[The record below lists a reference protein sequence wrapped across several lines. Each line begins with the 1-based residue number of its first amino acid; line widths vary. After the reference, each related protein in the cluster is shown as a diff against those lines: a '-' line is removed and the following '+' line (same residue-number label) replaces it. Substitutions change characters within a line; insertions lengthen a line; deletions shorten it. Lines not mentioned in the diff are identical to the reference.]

1 MMLSVSLFRL
11 WSHFLHRLT
20 AWNTGGE
27 GIHSP
32 YLFYLVRHLMY
43 DRNSYYCWKDIED
56 VRRCMLADTTT
67 VDVTDFGTGQGRPAQ
82 RRICDIARTSLEKPK
97 NAQLLFRWL
106 AYLAREKQ
114 GMCLSVVELGTSLG
128 ITTAYLAAAN
138 NRLKVLTFDGS
149 EAIVAVAQ
157 ANWRRL
163 GLAERI
169 ETVVGNLDST
179 LESTLYNRAHAAR
192 EKGIGY
198 SIDFAFLDANHTYD
212 ATMRYWKQLL
222 PYYGNKSIFV
232 VDDIRYSPDMA
243 KAWREIAQTEC
254 VTSTMDLGDMGIVF
268 FDPQYLRR
276 HYKLRY

>member
-1 MMLSVSLFRL
+1 MPFVSLFRL

-43 DRNSYYCWKDIED
+43 DRNTYYCWTDIES
-56 VRRCMLADTTT
+56 VRRQMLSDTR
-67 VDVTDFGTGQGRPAQ
+67 VVEVTDFGTGQGRSAH
-82 RRICDIARTSLEKPK
+82 RRICDIASTSLAPSR

-106 AYLAREKQ
+106 VYLAQEKK
-114 GMCLSVVELGTSLG
+114 GVNLNVVELGTSLG

-138 NRLKVLTFDGS
+138 KRLNVLTFDGS
-149 EAIVAVAQ
+149 EAVVAEAK
-157 ANWRRL
+157 ANWQRL
-163 GLAERI
+163 GVSEQI
-169 ETVVGNLDST
+169 EVVVGNLDST
-179 LESTLYNRAHAAR
+179 LETTLYNRAHATRDR
-192 EKGIGY
+192 ESGYGI
-198 SIDFAFLDANHTYD
+198 DLAFLDANHTYD

-222 PYYGNKSIFV
+222 PYHGNKSIFA

-243 KAWREIAQTEC
+243 KAWREIMQDEC
-254 VTSTMDLGDMGIVF
+254 VTSTMDLGDMGIAF

>member
-1 MMLSVSLFRL
+1 MPFVSLFRL

-43 DRNSYYCWKDIED
+43 DRNTYYCWTDIES
-56 VRRCMLADTTT
+56 VRRQMLSDTR
-67 VDVTDFGTGQGRPAQ
+67 VVEVTDFGTGQGRSAH
-82 RRICDIARTSLEKPK
+82 RRICDIARTSLAPSR

-114 GMCLSVVELGTSLG
+114 GAELNVVELGTSLG

-138 NRLKVLTFDGS
+138 KRLNVLTFDGS
-149 EAIVAVAQ
+149 EAVVAEAK
-157 ANWRRL
+157 ANWQRL
-163 GLAERI
+163 GVSEQI
-169 ETVVGNLDST
+169 EVVVGNLDST
-179 LESTLYNRAHAAR
+179 LETTLHNRAHATRDR
-192 EKGIGY
+192 ESGYGI
-198 SIDFAFLDANHTYD
+198 DLAFLDANHTYD

-222 PYYGNKSIFV
+222 PYHGNKSIFA

-243 KAWREIAQTEC
+243 KAWREIMQDEC
-254 VTSTMDLGDMGIVF
+254 VTSTMDFGDMGIVF
-268 FDPQYLRR
+268 FDPQYMRR